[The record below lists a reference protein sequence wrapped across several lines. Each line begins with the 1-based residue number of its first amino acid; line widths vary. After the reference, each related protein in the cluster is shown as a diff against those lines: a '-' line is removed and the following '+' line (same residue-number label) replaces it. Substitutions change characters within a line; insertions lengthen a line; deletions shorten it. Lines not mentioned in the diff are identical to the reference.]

1 MASYLLA
8 AAATATA
15 TTAAAG
21 ILFVT
26 RPIPVVYAQLT
37 HHNTDPDLRDVPGVT
52 PYAVICLRNHG
63 LARMHIQAVEVVS
76 TSNPSNVR
84 LAEQFFPQHLVNNNC
99 YNFDGDVGVR

>member
-8 AAATATA
+8 AAAATA

-37 HHNTDPDLRDVPGVT
+37 HHSTDPT
-52 PYAVICLRNHG
+52 FETCL
-63 LARMHIQAVEVVS
+63 E
-76 TSNPSNVR
+76 
-84 LAEQFFPQHLVNNNC
+84 
-99 YNFDGDVGVR
+99 